1 LPKLELA
8 VYDRR
13 RRQGSGLVI
22 PIRAEWQAVTDV
34 GAVRK
39 HNEDRYFASDELGIW
54 MVADGMGGLEKGD
67 WASTQVV
74 DAIATLTYEESLET
88 TLETIRGALE
98 SANEHIL
105 SEAELA
111 GKQMGST
118 AVALV
123 IRERRFGIAWVG
135 DSRAYLLRAN
145 RLYRLTRDHSQVQEL
160 VDHGV
165 IDEATAATH
174 PLRNVLT
181 RAVGVAR
188 PLVVDTLSDTLLDE
202 DLLLLCSDGLYGV
215 IGEQEMEA
223 TLTSQSLEQASQ
235 TMIERCHELGA
246 PDNITIV
253 GVSTAEVTLVQYGAA
268 PEA

>member
-1 LPKLELA
+1 M
-8 VYDRR
+8 
-13 RRQGSGLVI
+13 I

-39 HNEDRYFASDELGIW
+39 HNEDRYFASDALGVW

-74 DAIATLTYEESLET
+74 DAVSALPYDESLEG
-88 TLETIRGALE
+88 TLGTIRAALE
-98 SANEHIL
+98 RANETIL
-105 SEAELA
+105 SESEAA

-118 AVALV
+118 AVALA

-135 DSRAYLLRAN
+135 DSRAYLLRDK

-165 IDEATAATH
+165 IDETAAATH

-188 PLVVDTLSDTLLDE
+188 PLVVDTLDDALLDE

-223 TLTSQSLEQASQ
+223 TLNAQSLDQASH
-235 TMIERCHELGA
+235 TMIERCHALGA

-253 GVSTAEVTLVQYGAA
+253 GVSTAEVTLVHYGAA

>member
-1 LPKLELA
+1 METP
-8 VYDRR
+8 VYEPVATVA
-13 RRQGSGLVI
+13 GGGLVI

-39 HNEDRYFASDELGIW
+39 HNEDRYFASDPLGIW
-54 MVADGMGGLEKGD
+54 LVADGMGGLERGD
-67 WASTQVV
+67 WASTQVAE
-74 DAIATLTYEESLET
+74 AIGALAYVEDLEA

-98 SANEHIL
+98 LANERIL
-105 SEAELA
+105 AEAESV

-123 IRERRFGIAWVG
+123 IRDRRFGIAWVG
-135 DSRAYLLRAN
+135 DSRAYLLRAR

-160 VDHGV
+160 IDHGV
-165 IDEATAATH
+165 LDEAAAATH

-188 PLVVDTLSDTLLDE
+188 PLQMDTLVDTLHDE

-223 TLTSQSLEQASQ
+223 TLNAQSFERAAQ
-235 TMIERCHELGA
+235 TMLARCHELGA
-246 PDNITIV
+246 PDNITVV
-253 GVSTAEVTLVQYGAA
+253 GVSTSEVTLVQYGAA
-268 PEA
+268 GPEA

>member
-1 LPKLELA
+1 M
-8 VYDRR
+8 
-13 RRQGSGLVI
+13 I

-39 HNEDRYFASDELGIW
+39 HNEDRYFASDGLGVW

-74 DAIATLTYEESLET
+74 EAVAGLGYAESLEA

-98 SANEHIL
+98 QANERIL
-105 SEAELA
+105 GEAERV

-135 DSRAYLLRAN
+135 DSRAYLLRGG

-165 IDEATAATH
+165 IDEAAAATH

-188 PLVVDTLSDTLLDE
+188 PLVVDTMDDALLDE
-202 DLLLLCSDGLYGV
+202 DFLLLCSDGLYGV

-223 TLTSQSLEQASQ
+223 TLTSQPFEQAAHA
-235 TMIERCHELGA
+235 MVERCHALGA
-246 PDNITIV
+246 PDNITLV

>member
-1 LPKLELA
+1 M
-8 VYDRR
+8 
-13 RRQGSGLVI
+13 I

-39 HNEDRYFASDELGIW
+39 LNEDRYFASDELGTWI
-54 MVADGMGGLEKGD
+54 VADGMGGLERGD

-74 DAIATLTYEESLET
+74 EAVAGIGYDPSVAAMVERT
-88 TLETIRGALE
+88 RAALE
-98 SANEHIL
+98 MANERIL
-105 SEAELA
+105 AEAEQA

-118 AVALV
+118 AVVLI
-123 IRERRFGIAWVG
+123 IRERAFAVAWVG
-135 DSRAYLLRAN
+135 DSRAYLLRGN

-160 VDHGV
+160 IDHGV
-165 IDEATAATH
+165 IDETAAATH

-188 PLVVDTLSDTLLDE
+188 PLVMDSITDTLQDE

-223 TLTSQSLEQASQ
+223 TLASQ
-235 TMIERCHELGA
+235 PFERAARIMVERCHELGA
-246 PDNITIV
+246 PDNITLI
-253 GVSTAEVTLVQYGAA
+253 GVSTCEVTLVHYGAA
-268 PEA
+268 GPEA

>member
-1 LPKLELA
+1 M
-8 VYDRR
+8 
-13 RRQGSGLVI
+13 I
-22 PIRAEWQAVTDV
+22 PIRAEWQALTDV

-39 HNEDRYFASDELGIW
+39 HNEDRYFASDTLGIW
-54 MVADGMGGLEKGD
+54 MVADGMGGLERGD

-74 DAIATLTYEESLET
+74 EAVGALAWNADLDATLED
-88 TLETIRGALE
+88 IRSAVAQ
-98 SANEHIL
+98 ANEIIL
-105 SEAELA
+105 SESEQV

-135 DSRAYLLRAN
+135 DSRAYLLRGR
-145 RLYRLTRDHSQVQEL
+145 RLYRLTRDHSQVQDL
-160 VDHGV
+160 IDHGV
-165 IDEATAATH
+165 IDEAAAATH

-188 PLVVDTLSDTLLDE
+188 PVQMDIVVDALEDE

-223 TLTSQSLEQASQ
+223 TLSTMNFEAAAQ
-235 TMIERCHELGA
+235 TMIQRCHELGA
-246 PDNITIV
+246 PDNITVI
-253 GVSTAEVTLVQYGAA
+253 GISTAEVTLLHYGAA
-268 PEA
+268 PGAGQ

>member
-1 LPKLELA
+1 M
-8 VYDRR
+8 
-13 RRQGSGLVI
+13 I

-39 HNEDRYFASDELGIW
+39 HNEDRYFASDQLGIW

-74 DAIATLTYEESLET
+74 EAVGALTWQDGLDD
-88 TLETIRGALE
+88 TLEAIRGALDL
-98 SANEHIL
+98 ANERIL
-105 SEAELA
+105 SESESV

-123 IRERRFGIAWVG
+123 IRERRFGVAWVG
-135 DSRAYLLRAN
+135 DSRAYLLRGQ

-160 VDHGV
+160 IDHGV
-165 IDEATAATH
+165 IDEAAAATH

-188 PLVVDTLSDTLLDE
+188 PLQMDKMADALHDE

-215 IGEQEMEA
+215 IGEHEMET
-223 TLTSQSLEQASQ
+223 TLNSLPFEQAAQ
-235 TMIERCHELGA
+235 TMLERCHALGA
-246 PDNITIV
+246 PDNITVI
-253 GVSTAEVTLVQYGAA
+253 GVSTSEVTLVHYGSAG

>member
-1 LPKLELA
+1 
-8 VYDRR
+8 
-13 RRQGSGLVI
+13 VI

-39 HNEDRYFASDELGIW
+39 HNEDRYFASDDLGIW
-54 MVADGMGGLEKGD
+54 MVADGMGGLERGD

-74 DAIATLTYEESLET
+74 EAVGALGWVDELEP
-88 TLETIRGALE
+88 TLEAIRGALGL
-98 SANEHIL
+98 ANERIL
-105 SEAELA
+105 AEAEQV

-123 IRERRFGIAWVG
+123 IRERRFGVGWVG
-135 DSRAYLLRAN
+135 DSRAYLLRGK
-145 RLYRLTRDHSQVQEL
+145 RLYRLTRDHSQVQDL
-160 VDHGV
+160 IDHGV
-165 IDEATAATH
+165 IDETAAATH

-188 PLVVDTLSDTLLDE
+188 PVQMDTMVDELQDE

-223 TLTSQSLEQASQ
+223 TLGELSFERAAQ
-235 TMIERCHELGA
+235 TMLERCHELGA
-246 PDNITIV
+246 PDNITVI
-253 GVSTAEVTLVQYGAA
+253 GVSTSEVTLVQYGRAG